1 MTDAT
6 HGGKGSKRRNT
17 DAAKYNSNYDRIFC
31 KKGTQPELTEESTVE
46 LLDAYS
52 EGHNWRPAN
61 GGMEKPFEWRNK
73 EYLYMYN
80 TKTGEHAYYNS
91 TDDVFM
97 DEVEFN

>member
-1 MTDAT
+1 MTDTAQN
-6 HGGKGSKRRNT
+6 GKGSGRRPT
-17 DAAKYNSNYDRIFC
+17 DAAKYNNNYDRIFC

-52 EGHNWRPAN
+52 EGHNWRPAC
-61 GGMEKPFEWRNK
+61 GGI
-73 EYLYMYN
+73 YMYN

-97 DEVEFN
+97 DEVEFT